1 MHPLLDDVQLVA
13 FDLDGTLVD
22 SVPDMAMAVDAAMRQ
37 LGLPEPGAAR
47 VRHWV
52 GNGARVLMQRA
63 LVEAIGQ
70 AGSLARLDEAHAA
83 FLDHYGRAPCE
94 HTRLYEGAREALD
107 GLRAAGLTL
116 VLITNKPEA
125 FIAPLLEHF
134 GLHEH
139 FALCL
144 GGDSLAKCK
153 PDPMPLLHAAETF
166 GIVPS
171 RCVMIGDSR
180 HDVAAGKAA
189 GFRTLVVPYGYNH
202 GEPVRLSGP
211 DGTLESLAQLV

>member
-22 SVPDMAMAVDAAMRQ
+22 SVPDMAAAVNAAMRQ
-37 LGLPEPGAAR
+37 MGLPEPGAAR

-70 AGSLARLDEAHAA
+70 SGSQARLDEAHAA
-83 FLDHYGRAPCE
+83 FLDHYAREPFSR
-94 HTRLYEGAREALD
+94 TRLYAGAHEALD

-134 GLHEH
+134 GIDEH

-144 GGDSLAKCK
+144 GGDSLAKRK

-166 GIVPS
+166 GVSPS
-171 RCVMIGDSR
+171 RCLMIGDSR
-180 HDVAAGKAA
+180 HDVVAGKAA
-189 GFRTLVVPYGYNH
+189 GFRTLAVPYGYNH
-202 GEPVRLSGP
+202 GEPVRLSDP

>member
-13 FDLDGTLVD
+13 FDLDGTLMD
-22 SVPDMAMAVDAAMRQ
+22 SLPDMAVAVDAAMRQ
-37 LGLPEPGAAR
+37 LGMAAPGMAR

-52 GNGARVLMQRA
+52 GNGARILMERA
-63 LVEAIGQ
+63 LVDAAGQ
-70 AGSLARLDEAHAA
+70 AVSVAQLDEAHAA
-83 FLDHYGRAPCE
+83 FLDHYARAPCE
-94 HTRLYEGAREALD
+94 LTRLYPGAREALD

-134 GLHEH
+134 GLQHH

-144 GGDSLAKCK
+144 GGDSLTERK
-153 PDPMPLLHAAETF
+153 PDPMPLLHAAEHF
-166 GIVPS
+166 AVAPS
-171 RCVMIGDSR
+171 RCVMVGDSR
-180 HDVAAGKAA
+180 HDVMAGKAA
-189 GFRTLVVPYGYNH
+189 GFRTLAVPYGYNH
-202 GEPVRLSGP
+202 GEPVGLSHP